1 LRPLSVAFRTHRE
14 KSLRNKGLA
23 LSVRRVMDID
33 RPVALQIIVA
43 WRDNKWV
50 VLREAAE
57 VGCYAYRPHA
67 MDMART
73 IAAEAQAQGRDCYML
88 VREQDGRWGE
98 QPCPKPARD
107 GPAG

>member
-1 LRPLSVAFRTHRE
+1 MSVDFRTHRE
-14 KSLRNKGLA
+14 KSLWNKDLA
-23 LSVRRVMDID
+23 LSVRRAMDSH
-33 RPVALQIIVA
+33 RPLAMQIIVA

-57 VGCYAYRPHA
+57 VGSYAYRAHA

-73 IAAEAQAQGRDCYML
+73 LAAEAQAQGRDCYML
-88 VREQDGRWGE
+88 VREQDGCWE
-98 QPCPKPARD
+98 EHPCPKPSRD